1 MGERLIIKNADF
13 SANCIERD
21 SLSISINVENYSL
34 SLVPSADLGYR
45 GSVAAT
51 AATRMSA
58 TIDGKPV
65 LIPSGATVTLA
76 GLRGVDGN
84 QSPLRVDYVY
94 YRNNDVIPI
103 LSNSGTTPNPN
114 AVGALSNGVSSN
126 YYPINTDG
134 SNDAVEITNTHG
146 QDYYFCFAFRGLSNQ
161 NIYAS
166 NYTITLTYE

>member
-1 MGERLIIKNADF
+1 MGKRLIIKNADF
-13 SANCIERD
+13 SANCM
-21 SLSISINVENYSL
+21 SSKVNISIENYSL
-34 SLVPSADLGYR
+34 SLVTSADLGYR
-45 GSVAAT
+45 GSAEAA
-51 AATRMSA
+51 AIRMSA

-103 LSNSGTTPNPN
+103 LANSGSTPNPN

-126 YYPINTDG
+126 YYPLNSDG

-166 NYTITLTYE
+166 NYTITLTYQ